1 MRRVRESLR
10 YTDGRRVIR
19 GSKLSGARLESNNNS
34 GEKDKPPYVDLG
46 SNIEAHDDSLQK
58 RDYFSEKPLSRVQ
71 YEGRANAGFLVYEF
85 VEGGGVQDGEGEFVD
100 HQRLSEQMVGN
111 YLQLDMPPLPPED
124 VGGGKESIDSDC
136 KKGIKKYLKN
146 PSSILFNS

>member
-1 MRRVRESLR
+1 M
-10 YTDGRRVIR
+10 G
-19 GSKLSGARLESNNNS
+19 
-34 GEKDKPPYVDLG
+34 
-46 SNIEAHDDSLQK
+46 K
-58 RDYFSEKPLSRVQ
+58 RDFFSEKPLSRVQ
-71 YEGRANAGFLVYEF
+71 YEGRVNAGFLGDEF

-111 YLQLDMPPLPPED
+111 YLQLDMPPLPPDD
-124 VGGGKESIDSDC
+124 VGGGKESKGSDSKDSDC